1 MCTNHTPASLVQTLQ
16 LYRRYTAASPL
27 PQKVKLPMLTH
38 KSLFLLLLLALVLS
52 GCIAAPE
59 AAPVPASDAPD
70 AAPSTLETLAF
81 EGNGNTFLAAIEDAA
96 GAADLHQFVEITDG
110 AGNVWQGELLG
121 AGEEGQ
127 LFLQAAQQGGADA
140 VRIDGPVDLDLS
152 AVTALLPDAAGE
164 SLTSTHPEIR
174 FVRARQS
181 GDAWN
186 FDVTLAYPDT
196 GWEDYADGWHVAL
209 PEGDILGTRVLLH
222 PHVNEQPF
230 TRSLSGVQIP
240 ADVAEVI
247 IRSHDLISGYSP
259 DVVRV
264 PLSESMVTE
273 QVEVVRE

>member
-1 MCTNHTPASLVQTLQ
+1 
-16 LYRRYTAASPL
+16 
-27 PQKVKLPMLTH
+27 MLTH
-38 KSLFLLLLLALVLS
+38 KPTLLLLLLALSLS

-59 AAPVPASDAPD
+59 AAPAPATDAPD
-70 AAPSTLETLAF
+70 AEPYTLAALTF

-96 GAADLHQFVEITDG
+96 EGADLQQFVEITD
-110 AGNVWQGELLG
+110 AVGNVWQGELLG
-121 AGEEGQ
+121 AGEEAQ
-127 LFLQAAQQGGADA
+127 LFLQAVQRGGANA
-140 VRIDGPVDLDLS
+140 VRIDGPADLDLS
-152 AVTALLPDAAGE
+152 AATTLLPDVSAE
-164 SLTSTHPEIR
+164 PLTSTHPAIR

-181 GDAWN
+181 GDAWS

-196 GWEDYADGWHVAL
+196 GWEDYADGWHVAT
-209 PEGDILGTRVLLH
+209 PGGDILGTRVLLH

-240 ADVAEVI
+240 PDVAEVV

-264 PLSESMVTE
+264 PLSESTVTE